1 MKTNLSII
9 NIIVAVSV
17 ITLTGCK
24 KPIEEEVNPMCE
36 YWAPEDCTFSVDKY
50 NSATEWHEYFYSH
63 DSTRLFHNGDTLRM
77 WGWVYYH
84 GPREPLRCPVS
95 DDDLREAW
103 SFDVGFIILVG
114 NENHHGWDEAV
125 WISWDCQSLERM
137 HPGLTQNFDSLL
149 QKKWYVTGIVNC
161 FPEYICPGPCTS
173 IGMKVQ
179 VIDIDTIP
187 NN

>member
-1 MKTNLSII
+1 
-9 NIIVAVSV
+9 
-17 ITLTGCK
+17 
-24 KPIEEEVNPMCE
+24 
-36 YWAPEDCTFSVDKY
+36 
-50 NSATEWHEYFYSH
+50 
-63 DSTRLFHNGDTLRM
+63 M

-84 GPREPLRCPVS
+84 GPMEPLRCPVS

-114 NENHHGWDEAV
+114 NENHHGWDESV

-137 HPGLTQNFDSLL
+137 HPGLAQNFDSLL

-161 FPEYICPGPCTS
+161 FPEYIFPGPCTS